1 MYTYMYIGYWFICY
15 NNAIGLILIG
25 IGSYR
30 PIFLPI
36 YELHLRRHI
45 HHL

>member
-1 MYTYMYIGYWFICY
+1 MYMYIGDWFICY
-15 NNAIGLILIG
+15 NAIGLILIG
-25 IGSYR
+25 IGSYQL
-30 PIFLPI
+30 IFLPI